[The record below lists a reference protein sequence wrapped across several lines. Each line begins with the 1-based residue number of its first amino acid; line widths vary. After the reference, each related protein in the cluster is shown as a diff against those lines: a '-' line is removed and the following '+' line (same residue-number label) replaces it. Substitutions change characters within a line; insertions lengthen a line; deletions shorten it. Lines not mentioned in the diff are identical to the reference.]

1 MQSGPLNASLD
12 MLFSTLESRL
22 RESPNFR
29 GSPSRESKKT
39 SENKTRGTLGVHLV
53 LRFLRGAL
61 DPCFFS
67 TRAADF
73 AERKNCWSNQRVIIC
88 L

>member
-1 MQSGPLNASLD
+1 MQSRPLNASLD
-12 MLFSTLESRL
+12 MLFNTLESRL
-22 RESPNFR
+22 REFPNFR

-61 DPCFFS
+61 DPCVFFFRLAPLTS
-67 TRAADF
+67 
-73 AERKNCWSNQRVIIC
+73 RKGRTARLIKE
-88 L
+88 

>member
-22 RESPNFR
+22 REFPNFR

-61 DPCFFS
+61 DPCFFFRLAPLTS
-67 TRAADF
+67 PKGRTAGLIK
-73 AERKNCWSNQRVIIC
+73 E
-88 L
+88 